1 LVERVTGRPPAGGR
15 AAGSTAASNAAAG
28 SAPTEADRPR
38 LTKAA
43 VVERGLALADAE
55 GLDAV
60 TIRRLAAELGVTP
73 MALYWHF
80 RNKDE
85 LLTGLADAV
94 WDELD
99 VRLDPRDGW
108 PVQLRRLLESL
119 VRVLR
124 GHPSAAQ
131 LLVGSE
137 QRVSERAMVASEAT
151 LAVLQRGGFDAEY
164 SAAIMRNALFT
175 GVMLAMSEPG
185 FKPGMTEA
193 ERTEHTRQT
202 RVRLSLLPP
211 DRFPLVVA
219 AAGPLTSYYPD
230 FHYRIGIDVF
240 IAGVEAL
247 AGRVA
252 APPAGKRARRD

>member
-1 LVERVTGRPPAGGR
+1 MAE
-15 AAGSTAASNAAAG
+15 
-28 SAPTEADRPR
+28 TERPR
-38 LTKAA
+38 LSKAA

-55 GLDAV
+55 GLEAV

-85 LLTGLADAV
+85 LLTGLADAL
-94 WDELD
+94 WAELD
-99 VRLDPRDGW
+99 VRVDPRDDW

-119 VRVLR
+119 VQVLR
-124 GHPSAAQ
+124 RHPSGSQ
-131 LLVGSE
+131 LLIGAEKRMSDG
-137 QRVSERAMVASEAT
+137 AMVASEAA
-151 LAVLQRGGFDAEY
+151 LEVLQQGGFDPEY

-175 GVMLAMSEPG
+175 GVMLAISEPG
-185 FKPGMTEA
+185 FEPGTTASERA
-193 ERTEHTRQT
+193 EHQRQT

-230 FHYRIGIDVF
+230 FHYRIGIDMF
-240 IAGVEAL
+240 IAGVQALSQQVASGDTPGGTNSEA
-247 AGRVA
+247 
-252 APPAGKRARRD
+252 P

>member
-1 LVERVTGRPPAGGR
+1 MAET
-15 AAGSTAASNAAAG
+15 
-28 SAPTEADRPR
+28 DRPR
-38 LTKAA
+38 LSKAM

-55 GLDAV
+55 GLEAV

-85 LLTGLADAV
+85 LLTGLADAL
-94 WDELD
+94 WAELD
-99 VRLDPRDGW
+99 VRVDPRDDW

-119 VRVLR
+119 VQVLR
-124 GHPSAAQ
+124 RHPSGSQ
-131 LLVGSE
+131 LLIGAEKRMSDG
-137 QRVSERAMVASEAT
+137 AMVASEAA
-151 LAVLQRGGFDAEY
+151 LEVLQQGGFDPEY

-185 FKPGMTEA
+185 FEPGTTEA
-193 ERTEHTRQT
+193 ERAEHQRQT

-211 DRFPLVVA
+211 DRFPLVVG

-230 FHYRIGIDVF
+230 FHYRIGIDMF
-240 IAGVEAL
+240 IAGVQALSQQVASGDAPGGTNSEA
-247 AGRVA
+247 
-252 APPAGKRARRD
+252 P